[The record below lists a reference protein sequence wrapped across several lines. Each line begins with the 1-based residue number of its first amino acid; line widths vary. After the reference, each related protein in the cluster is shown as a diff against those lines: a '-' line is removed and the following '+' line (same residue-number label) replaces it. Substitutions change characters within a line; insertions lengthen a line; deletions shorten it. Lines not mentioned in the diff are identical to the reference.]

1 MDEYKAL
8 VFDMD
13 GTLADLYGVEG
24 WLDYILK
31 EDTTPYE
38 IAQPLVDLFE
48 LNQLLYKFLDK
59 GFTIHVCSWLAKN
72 ATKEYNEKVT
82 KAKLKWLWNSA
93 LPIRN
98 TDILP
103 YGTNK
108 SDAMSRFNGF
118 QVLIDDEEQNL
129 KSWKLGATIDAKKDI
144 IKELQKLLNN
154 LE

>member
-1 MDEYKAL
+1 MSEYKAL

-24 WLDYILK
+24 WLDYILNS
-31 EDTTPYE
+31 DATPYE
-38 IAQPLVDLFE
+38 VAEPLVDLFE

-59 GFTIHVCSWLAKN
+59 GFTITICSWLAKN
-72 ATKEYNEKVT
+72 SSKEYDEKVT

-98 TDILP
+98 TKIVP

-108 SDAMSRFNGF
+108 SEVVARFGGF
-118 QVLIDDEEQNL
+118 QVLIDDEEKNL
-129 KSWKLGATIDAKKDI
+129 EQWQHGATIDAKKDI
-144 IKELQKLLNN
+144 IKELQKLLDT